1 MFLPVE
7 QEIARRRGHERGRG
21 IFDPTLIRRAVLI
34 SMIATVAVC
43 LVALVARPVS
53 LKLLGGDVNLL
64 AALCVALPGY
74 ACCYVSRGVFAGTGE
89 LGRYGLQLGVEGGF
103 RLAGILGVMLAGWP
117 SAAAVGWLFGAAP
130 WIALA
135 VSLVGR
141 TGHRPPAS
149 VPIGRGRPL
158 VSALGLLLVSS
169 VAAQLLVNAGPVVV
183 QLFATPAERAQAGA
197 FLAALVV
204 VRIPVF
210 LFTAVQPSFLPAM
223 ATHAAL
229 DRKADFVR
237 LTSRVLATCVAL
249 TVVSTVVARTG
260 PDADPGLLRLPGG
273 AEPRHLPGYGPA
285 GRPLPG
291 GHDPRAGPARA
302 RSARLDHGR
311 MAGRAG
317 WDGNRHRI
325 SGQRG
330 RPGHDRLPVR
340 RGRRGLRVR
349 RASDRCAATVA
360 RARRHRCFG
369 HRTPDAVLDESSV
382 IAVQCYSGIN
392 PHWPPPPA
400 ARRWRVSLTTCRKIG
415 PAPQVGRE
423 SGPGQAAGWG
433 VYPGGQ
439 SENPA
444 SPWYENLVA
453 DWWNGSYL
461 PLPPA
466 GGYPTGA
473 IQWTLSPPATAR
485 GGLALHG

>member
-1 MFLPVE
+1 VARRSLPLLAGLAVQAGTAYLTLVLAGRLLGAATFGTISVLYVLVSSLSTGMFLPVE

-53 LKLLGGDVNLL
+53 LKLLDGDVNLL

-169 VAAQLLVNAGPVVV
+169 VAAQLLVNAGPIVV

-237 LTSRVLATCVAL
+237 LTRRVLATCVAL
-249 TVVSTVVARTG
+249 TVVSTVVARTVG
-260 PDADPGLLRLPGG
+260 PMLIRVFFGFRAGLSPVTFLAMGLSVGLYLAAMILAQALLGRGLHAWTTAGWLIGLAGTVAGTAFPGSAVDRATTGFLSGAVAAACAFAVLLTVALRRWPAPDATGVSVTERQTPF
-273 AEPRHLPGYGPA
+273 
-285 GRPLPG
+285 
-291 GHDPRAGPARA
+291 
-302 RSARLDHGR
+302 ST
-311 MAGRAG
+311 
-317 WDGNRHRI
+317 N
-325 SGQRG
+325 
-330 RPGHDRLPVR
+330 PV
-340 RGRRGLRVR
+340 L
-349 RASDRCAATVA
+349 
-360 RARRHRCFG
+360 
-369 HRTPDAVLDESSV
+369 
-382 IAVQCYSGIN
+382 
-392 PHWPPPPA
+392 
-400 ARRWRVSLTTCRKIG
+400 
-415 PAPQVGRE
+415 
-423 SGPGQAAGWG
+423 
-433 VYPGGQ
+433 
-439 SENPA
+439 
-444 SPWYENLVA
+444 
-453 DWWNGSYL
+453 
-461 PLPPA
+461 
-466 GGYPTGA
+466 
-473 IQWTLSPPATAR
+473 
-485 GGLALHG
+485 